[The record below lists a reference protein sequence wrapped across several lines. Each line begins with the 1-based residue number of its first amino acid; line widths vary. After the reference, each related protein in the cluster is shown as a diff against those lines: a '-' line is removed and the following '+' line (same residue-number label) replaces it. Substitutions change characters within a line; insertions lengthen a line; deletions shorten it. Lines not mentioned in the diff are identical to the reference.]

1 MSISKY
7 EEASVKVAFM
17 HVALH
22 AQTLCTDMETY
33 YSYGLSLCA
42 SQSAKAVNVAGM
54 KHGFAL
60 SL

>member
-7 EEASVKVAFM
+7 EQASVKVAFM

-33 YSYGLSLCA
+33 YFYGLSMCA
-42 SQSAKAVNVAGM
+42 KKSAKAVNLARI
-54 KHGFAL
+54 KHGCAL